1 MPMNNSV
8 NEIEKSNLFATL
20 FTEMEENDDY
30 HVEGAKIEIA
40 EQIYLLMQKK
50 KVSQADLARKLKMN
64 RAYVSKIL
72 KGNTNFTVETLV
84 KIGRRLDA
92 TWDFTLAEK
101 GAEKERSDRF
111 VESRWAGNI
120 VMARIYQ
127 MGNGN
132 DVYEEVLMGNG

>member
-1 MPMNNSV
+1 
-8 NEIEKSNLFATL
+8 
-20 FTEMEENDDY
+20 MEENDDY

-111 VESRWAGNI
+111 VETRWAGNI

>member
-8 NEIEKSNLFATL
+8 NEIERSNLFATL

-50 KVSQADLARKLKMN
+50 KISQSDLARKLKMN

-84 KIGRRLDA
+84 RIGRRLEA
-92 TWDFTLAEK
+92 EWDFKLAEK
-101 GAEKERSDRF
+101 SVGKERSDRF
-111 VESRWAGNI
+111 VETSWTDRI
-120 VMARIYQ
+120 VAR
-127 MGNGN
+127 
-132 DVYEEVLMGNG
+132 VYSLGTGSGVDEEILMGNG